1 MVGWEVGITIVGW
14 KIGGAVVGV
23 AWPADTG
30 VSDGL
35 FGDGYAPGVPES
47 GAAVGTMAISVNPG
61 CTIVGGSVAMRVTT
75 GGTPTIVDCTLAIV
89 PIIRGVVVAAAV
101 GADAGLAKITA
112 TKIAIPK
119 KPTAPI
125 RMSESRVSRIVTVFS
140 VSSSGSWSGELNDAS
155 CTASENVIAAAI
167 LPHRDGY
174 TQ

>member
-1 MVGWEVGITIVGW
+1 MVGWDVGITIVGW
-14 KIGGAVVGV
+14 KIGGARVGV
-23 AWPADTG
+23 AWPADMG
-30 VSDGL
+30 VNDGL
-35 FGDGYAPGVPES
+35 FGDGYAPGLPES
-47 GAAVGTMAISVNPG
+47 SAAVGRMAISVNPG
-61 CTIVGGSVAMRVTT
+61 GTMLGGSVAMTVTIA
-75 GGTPTIVDCTLAIV
+75 GVPAMVDCTLAMV
-89 PIIRGVVVAAAV
+89 LIIRGVVVAAAV

-119 KPTAPI
+119 KPTAPN

-155 CTASENVIAAAI
+155 CTASENVIVGAI